1 MRKIIICLLGLCIV
15 ALRTFPADTIWIKLD
30 SVKVFPLGIVQND
43 TLCLNEDNVALV
55 MDKIIEE
62 AEIKMSN
69 SAIIKETIKK
79 IGLFTICAIILL
91 LGLMVGALYALYR
104 RIKKVEDNYPATG
117 KGLTS
122 TEERAAKTAERVEKK
137 KSDVVN
143 ELKQIVTPS
152 EQKQERMTTSMPMAT
167 NKQEE
172 TDDMSRHPNEKENL
186 PLKTKHTHNNKETIL
201 YAKPRANGKELKVT
215 EEQEATYIIMV
226 GKGKFRLCEK
236 EEQKQT
242 AIKNKEDML
251 TPFCNVTGSS
261 NDAKSIKTIKEGDVE
276 YTEGNIW
283 KVTNK
288 AEIEFIK

>member
-1 MRKIIICLLGLCIV
+1 MRKIIICFLGLCIV
-15 ALRTFPADTIWIKLD
+15 GLRTSLADTIWIKQD
-30 SVKVFPLGIVQND
+30 SAIFSLGIVQND
-43 TLCLNEDNVALV
+43 TLCLNENKVALV

-69 SAIIKETIKK
+69 SVIIKETIKK
-79 IGLFTICAIILL
+79 IGLFTICAFILL

-104 RIKKVEDNYPATG
+104 RMKKVEENYPATG

-122 TEERAAKTAERVEKK
+122 MEERATKTAERVEKQ
-137 KSDVVN
+137 KSEVTN
-143 ELKQIVTPS
+143 GLKQMVKLS
-152 EQKQERMTTSMPMAT
+152 EYKQERMTTSMPMAT

-172 TDDMSRHPNEKENL
+172 TDDTSRHPNEKENF
-186 PLKTKHTHNNKETIL
+186 PPKIKDTHNNKETIL
-201 YAKPRANGKELKVT
+201 YAKPRANGKEFKVT

-236 EEQKQT
+236 EEQKLT
-242 AIKNKEDML
+242 AIKNKEVIL

-261 NDAKSIKTIKEGDVE
+261 IGAKSIKTVKEGDVE
-276 YTEGNIW
+276 NAGGDIW
-283 KVTNK
+283 KVINK